1 MSELVI
7 ENGVVIDD
15 SEVVLE
21 GISKLSGKN
30 ISSAET
36 FKKFITN
43 EKATKFYIDNKC
55 ACKMQPD
62 RDTVYLWLDSG
73 FVDYYGNPIM
83 ISLLNSYGEY
93 RGHYFGSFQT
103 LSNAIRGFFPRNIKD
118 INRNLGG
125 LRNKYEYKIAD
136 RKIKH
141 IEDENEFFLSLCN
154 KDESLGTMSF
164 VLENMHVDL
173 AEDMQEI
180 EEEVIDVDDVKE
192 PAYDM
197 NFREKE
203 ITIGILLET
212 IDGMQNYI
220 DELLGEIEKF
230 NSEDKVRMAELE
242 AKNEEYK
249 AALVRMRNFVEEET
263 VQEIETEEQGIGG
276 HSLLGRNGKILV
288 LGALALDQNT
298 MNGIAKLYGFH
309 KKDFE
314 YETDYTKVVNFAGR
328 INNSERYA
336 AIIFGACP
344 HKVAGL
350 GDWSSIIEKCRQ
362 CEDMPCAYDAR
373 SHSGELKVTKESFK
387 AALWNVC
394 NELKLKKA
402 V

>member
-1 MSELVI
+1 MIQKQYSKAFQNLVERI
-7 ENGVVIDD
+7 
-15 SEVVLE
+15 
-21 GISKLSGKN
+21 
-30 ISSAET
+30 
-36 FKKFITN
+36 
-43 EKATKFYIDNKC
+43 
-55 ACKMQPD
+55 
-62 RDTVYLWLDSG
+62 
-73 FVDYYGNPIM
+73 
-83 ISLLNSYGEY
+83 
-93 RGHYFGSFQT
+93 
-103 LSNAIRGFFPRNIKD
+103 FPRNIKD

-203 ITIGILLET
+203 ITIGLLLET

-220 DELLGEIEKF
+220 DELLGKIEKF

-288 LGALALDQNT
+288 LGASALDKT
-298 MNGIAKLYGFH
+298 
-309 KKDFE
+309 
-314 YETDYTKVVNFAGR
+314 R
-328 INNSERYA
+328 
-336 AIIFGACP
+336 
-344 HKVAGL
+344 
-350 GDWSSIIEKCRQ
+350 
-362 CEDMPCAYDAR
+362 
-373 SHSGELKVTKESFK
+373 
-387 AALWNVC
+387 
-394 NELKLKKA
+394 
-402 V
+402 